1 MNTTLQCPNSESTG
15 TRDFPTP
22 EVSDEPASDRDRTLT
37 EILFEMRDDEPA
49 VRSCH
54 AIEITAG
61 SLTGTFTPGYL
72 GDLRQDWP
80 E

>member
-1 MNTTLQCPNSESTG
+1 MNTTPQCPTSEQTG

-37 EILFEMRDDEPA
+37 DILFEMRDDEPA
-49 VRSCH
+49 VRSRH